1 MTGME
6 KLSTSLD
13 LLNKKP
19 HTHPMV
25 ICGIIKILA
34 IRCNQCAPVV

>member
-1 MTGME
+1 MIKTA
-6 KLSTSLD
+6 SPSIPLD
-13 LLNKKP
+13 LLNKTT

-34 IRCNQCAPVV
+34 IRWNQCAPVV